1 MKNRLVVYQGWIG
14 EMGKSKSLELNIKKF
29 WGIINIILMMVI
41 NYHVGMF

>member
-14 EMGKSKSLELNIKKF
+14 EKGKGKRLELNIKKF

-41 NYHVGMF
+41 NYHIGMF